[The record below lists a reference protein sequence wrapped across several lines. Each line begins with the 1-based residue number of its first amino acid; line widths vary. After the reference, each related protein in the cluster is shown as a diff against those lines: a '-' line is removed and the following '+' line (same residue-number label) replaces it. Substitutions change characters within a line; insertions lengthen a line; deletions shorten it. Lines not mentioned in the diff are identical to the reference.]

1 MSLGDILI
9 YLGGII
15 WGVEILPQ
23 IKKTLETKDV
33 KGIFLSFYIMCYI
46 AYLVSSVGLILN
58 KNWPVVISYIPSFI
72 LLAWM
77 IILIIKYRR

>member
-23 IKKTLETKDV
+23 IKKTLDTKDV
-33 KGIFLSFYIMCYI
+33 KGISLSFYIMCYI